1 PQRRLER
8 EALRGPGDLVQRP
21 HALGCLTFRRERG
34 AQRLAELRR
43 ALVETRVLD
52 GDGELRRQRR
62 QKRDVVRAELP
73 APWVG
78 DEQPDRVA
86 ADPQRDADRT
96 RAAWHVDP
104 DDIAGPERAEREL
117 EDILGEGSVPFG
129 DLPARRQRQL

>member
-1 PQRRLER
+1 M
-8 EALRGPGDLVQRP
+8 
-21 HALGCLTFRRERG
+21 
-34 AQRLAELRR
+34 
-43 ALVETRVLD
+43 ETRVLD

-78 DEQPDRVA
+78 DEQPDRVV

-96 RAAWHVDP
+96 RAAGHVDP

-129 DLPARRQRQL
+129 DLPARRQRQLPVLAQVDANLVDGKHLADPLDGGRENVRERETENRGRDDLEQ